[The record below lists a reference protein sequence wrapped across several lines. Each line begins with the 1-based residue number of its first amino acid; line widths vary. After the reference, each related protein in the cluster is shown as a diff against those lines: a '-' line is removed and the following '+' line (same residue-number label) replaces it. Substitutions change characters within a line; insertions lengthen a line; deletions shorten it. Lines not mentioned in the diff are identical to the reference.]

1 MHECGADLG
10 YAAGFID
17 GDGCI
22 SIYLRTKSS
31 SLVPLFNVQLM
42 ANGIDERPLVRLQ
55 LLFGGTIHLK
65 SKNGPLGKRP
75 IYYWVIQGEAA
86 VESISILLPFL
97 IVKREQAE
105 LAIRADALVREQ
117 RELLGFT
124 NRDWRG
130 CEQEVKELREGL
142 REQMRVLNSGNPER

>member
-42 ANGIDERPLVRLQ
+42 ANGVDERPLVRLQ
-55 LLFGGTIHLK
+55 SLFGGVIHLK
-65 SKNGPLGKRP
+65 ARNGPLGRRP
-75 IYYWVIQGEAA
+75 IYCWVIQGKEA

-97 IVKREQAE
+97 VLKREQAE
-105 LAIRADALVREQ
+105 LAIKADALVREQ

-124 NRDWRG
+124 NKDWKG
-130 CEQEVKELREGL
+130 YEQEVKELREDL
-142 REQMRVLNSGNPER
+142 RERMRVLNSGNPER